1 MLNVSGIFLCKLM
14 WVFNMVLGVVKRCLV
29 LMRRFVVF
37 CSAVIF
43 GRLGGGG
50 GMWFGVF
57 LKWFGVIYD
66 ASLYIW
72 FVIIKNVF

>member
-50 GMWFGVF
+50 LCGLGCF
-57 LKWFGVIYD
+57 
-66 ASLYIW
+66 
-72 FVIIKNVF
+72 